1 MEVLYMFRCLAVVFS
16 LLLASPAVAVEQ
28 PVVVLEKGSFVRFND
43 DVNSSS
49 ASRFIRDFLSVSES
63 DSVLV
68 FIDSPGGDVL
78 AGLRMV
84 EVVRSAKIARPGLR
98 VTCFVQSAASMAFYF
113 VQLACDER
121 VLGPTSILM
130 QHQASLG
137 MQGKWGEV
145 QSRSVLVTQ
154 IVDWLDREVSARL
167 GLSVEKY
174 RQTIV
179 NDWWLVG
186 QNAVDNK
193 AADRLGSVTCSVEL
207 AKSAECPLIFAT
219 LPKE

>member
-28 PVVVLEKGSFVRFND
+28 PVTVLEKGSFVRFND

-49 ASRFIRDFLSVSES
+49 ASRFLSVSES

-78 AGLRMV
+78 SGLRMV

-174 RQTIV
+174 RLARSSSPNLPSV
-179 NDWWLVG
+179 
-186 QNAVDNK
+186 
-193 AADRLGSVTCSVEL
+193 RLSL
-207 AKSAECPLIFAT
+207 
-219 LPKE
+219 LPCRRSEG